1 VEETALSLEKLSEKV
16 YTWCRYSEGLGY
28 DLNGY
33 YLSSDEGNLL
43 VDPPGLTDDEA
54 DEIESLGE
62 PQLLVITNHTH
73 WRQAPVLLER
83 WDVPV
88 AAHEME
94 APRLPRVDRTLTDG
108 ERLPGGWR
116 VLFVPGKTRG
126 EVALYTDEE
135 GGILLVGDTLI
146 GEPAGRVRLLPDAKL
161 EDKAALL
168 VSLGRLSGLEFGT
181 LLVGDGQSILHG
193 AGPVVR
199 EFIQGVIAPCRA

>member
-1 VEETALSLEKLSEKV
+1 M
-16 YTWCRYSEGLGY
+16 
-28 DLNGY
+28 
-33 YLSSDEGNLL
+33 
-43 VDPPGLTDDEA
+43 TDDEA

-73 WRQAPVLLER
+73 WRQTPDLLSR

-88 AAHEME
+88 AAHEVE
-94 APRLPRVDRTLTDG
+94 VPRLPRVDRTLADG

-126 EVALYTDEE
+126 EIALHCPAD

-146 GEPAGRVRLLPDAKL
+146 GEPAGRVRILADEKI

-168 VSLGRLSGLEFGT
+168 VSLRRIAELEVET
-181 LLVGDGQSILHG
+181 LLVGDGRSILSA
-193 AGPVVR
+193 AGPLVR
-199 EFIQGVIAPCRA
+199 DLIESAIRVEA

>member
-1 VEETALSLEKLSEKV
+1 LSLEKLSEKV

-33 YLSSDEGNLL
+33 YLSSEEGNLL

-88 AAHEME
+88 AAHEVE

-126 EVALYTDEE
+126 EIALHTEE
-135 GGILLVGDTLI
+135 QGGILLLGDTLI
-146 GEPAGRVRLLPDAKL
+146 GEPPGRVRLLPDEKL
-161 EDKAALL
+161 EDRAALL
-168 VSLGRLSGLEFGT
+168 ASLSRISGLEFET
-181 LLVGDGQSILHG
+181 LLVGDGQSVLSG
-193 AGPVVR
+193 ADAVVR
-199 EFIQGVIAPCRA
+199 EFVQRVSAPCKA